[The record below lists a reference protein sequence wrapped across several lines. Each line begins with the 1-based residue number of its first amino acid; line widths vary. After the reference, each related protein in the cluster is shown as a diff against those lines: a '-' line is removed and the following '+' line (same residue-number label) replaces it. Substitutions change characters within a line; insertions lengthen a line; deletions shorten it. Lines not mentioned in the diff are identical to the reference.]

1 MRSKNCNW
9 RYSLAV
15 TVLLLSPFDLL
26 ASLGMDMY
34 LPAVPFMPHAL
45 GTTAGTIQ
53 LTLTTYLVMIGA
65 GQLLFGP
72 LSDRLGRRP
81 VLLAGGAAY
90 VAASIGL
97 VVTSSAGVFLGFR
110 ILQACGA
117 SACLVATFATV
128 RDIYAGRKESNV
140 IYGLLGSMLA
150 MVPAIGPLLGAV
162 IDTWFGWRAIFAFL
176 GLGMIAALTAAWRL
190 WPETRVQRPAALQW
204 SQLLL
209 PIKHLNFWLYTV
221 CYAAGMGSF
230 FVFFSIAPGLM
241 MGRQGMSQFGFSLLF
256 ATVAIAMM
264 LAARFMG
271 RVIAKWGS
279 LSALRMGMGCLIA
292 GAVLLVITELW
303 IPQSVLGFIAPMW
316 LVGVGVATAVSVAPN
331 GALRG
336 FDHIA
341 GAVTAVYFCLGGLL
355 LGSVGTLI
363 ISLLP
368 RDTAW
373 PVIAYC
379 LVLATIV
386 LGLSCVS
393 RARDLR
399 GHGEYDAVAR
409 T

>member
-1 MRSKNCNW
+1 
-9 RYSLAV
+9 
-15 TVLLLSPFDLL
+15 
-26 ASLGMDMY
+26 
-34 LPAVPFMPHAL
+34 
-45 GTTAGTIQ
+45 
-53 LTLTTYLVMIGA
+53 
-65 GQLLFGP
+65 
-72 LSDRLGRRP
+72 
-81 VLLAGGAAY
+81 
-90 VAASIGL
+90 
-97 VVTSSAGVFLGFR
+97 
-110 ILQACGA
+110 
-117 SACLVATFATV
+117 
-128 RDIYAGRKESNV
+128 
-140 IYGLLGSMLA
+140 
-150 MVPAIGPLLGAV
+150 
-162 IDTWFGWRAIFAFL
+162 
-176 GLGMIAALTAAWRL
+176 
-190 WPETRVQRPAALQW
+190 
-204 SQLLL
+204 
-209 PIKHLNFWLYTV
+209 
-221 CYAAGMGSF
+221 
-230 FVFFSIAPGLM
+230 
-241 MGRQGMSQFGFSLLF
+241 
-256 ATVAIAMM
+256 
-264 LAARFMG
+264 
-271 RVIAKWGS
+271 
-279 LSALRMGMGCLIA
+279 RMGMGCLIA